1 VLTRHLSKRP
11 ARLGVELLVALSL
24 TVTFYFLVRP
34 TCLPY
39 RDGNAISRSVFCYL
53 SEHVSPE
60 TKKLVQLNWKKRLAG
75 PMLSAWLLDVKF
87 KGQKEFDQNGFQ
99 DVFGFYHAT
108 WLFLLFLLLILYC
121 RDALLIMLGVFG
133 GLMYNLTDPA
143 QGNPD
148 AQYNLGVLHRN
159 GLGVKQ
165 DYETAV
171 HWFQKSARQGH
182 VQAQRDPGKMYER
195 GQGVKPDCQ
204 EAYQWLKLAQ
214 LQGDE
219 EAENEL
225 KICAAA
231 MSADQ
236 IAAAEKMAREFRT
249 SGK

>member
-1 VLTRHLSKRP
+1 LISLAPKGDV
-11 ARLGVELLVALSL
+11 AAQYNLGRAYE
-24 TVTFYFLVRP
+24 
-34 TCLPY
+34 
-39 RDGNAISRSVFCYL
+39 
-53 SEHVSPE
+53 
-60 TKKLVQLNWKKRLAG
+60 
-75 PMLSAWLLDVKF
+75 
-87 KGQKEFDQNGFQ
+87 NGFGVKKDPAEAANWYQRAAEQGHSDAQNSLGMLLATARQ
-99 DVFGFYHAT
+99 DYAGAARWFGQA
-108 WLFLLFLLLILYC
+108 
-121 RDALLIMLGVFG
+121 A
-133 GLMYNLTDPA
+133 A

-171 HWFQKSARQGH
+171 HWFQKSAQQGH
-182 VQAQRDPGKMYER
+182 VQAQRDLGKMYER